1 MPAGKVHLLARSR
14 GRGRGVDLIAAVAHC
29 EAHYCAVV
37 VRSVVLPVD
46 GLCCAGLALTPSFLI
61 SFLVSALPSICLAS
75 AVLAAPLCLPFFL
88 LGSYSGR
95 AASAAI
101 CSAVRVGPV

>member
-1 MPAGKVHLLARSR
+1 MGNARRKGSPSSTKSGQGQR
-14 GRGRGVDLIAAVAHC
+14 CRFDCGGGAARC

-37 VRSVVLPVD
+37 VRSVVLPED
-46 GLCCAGLALTPSFLI
+46 DLCCAGLVLTPSFLL
-61 SFLVSALPSICLAS
+61 SFLASALPSICLAS
-75 AVLAAPLCLPFFL
+75 AALAAPLCLLFVL

-101 CSAVRVGPV
+101 C